1 MSSNNVIAF
10 PLEYSGPRVKGL
22 SFKDIEDNVNMMKMF
37 HIQETIFNLAPII
50 FNHLEISGFEM
61 EENEEGSFE
70 IRDGALMMEAIKS
83 ILCKHYDIYHPF
95 QQLSE
100 HIFEEDDEEDSL
112 RIVENLNIVMK
123 PPEE

>member
-10 PLEYSGPRVKGL
+10 PVEYSGPRVKGL

-123 PPEE
+123 PHEE